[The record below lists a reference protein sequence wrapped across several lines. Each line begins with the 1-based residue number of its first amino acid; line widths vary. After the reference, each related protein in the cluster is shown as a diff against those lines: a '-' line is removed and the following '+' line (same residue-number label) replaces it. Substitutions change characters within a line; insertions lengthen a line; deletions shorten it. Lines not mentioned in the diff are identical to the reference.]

1 MNSYSLESSVGSI
14 QNTQTVDRHEQ
25 LLGAPG
31 SIQARHRG
39 FQRTTGAADQAS
51 LPVGRRHIRAL
62 LKLIVSKRATFR
74 LQRQERF

>member
-14 QNTQTVDRHEQ
+14 QNTQSVDRHEL

-31 SIQARHRG
+31 SFRARHQG
-39 FQRTTGAADQAS
+39 FQRTTGAVDQAP

-62 LKLIVSKRATFR
+62 LKLIVRKSATFR
-74 LQRQERF
+74 LQ

>member
-31 SIQARHRG
+31 PFQARHRG
-39 FQRTTGAADQAS
+39 LQRTTGAADQAS

-62 LKLIVSKRATFR
+62 LKLIVRKSATFHFK
-74 LQRQERF
+74 LQ